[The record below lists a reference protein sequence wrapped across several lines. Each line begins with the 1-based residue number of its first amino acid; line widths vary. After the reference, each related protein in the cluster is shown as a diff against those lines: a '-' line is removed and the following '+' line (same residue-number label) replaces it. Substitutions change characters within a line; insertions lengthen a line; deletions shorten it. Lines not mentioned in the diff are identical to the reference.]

1 MEQQN
6 LSPKK
11 PRRPLTGL
19 LILSNLLL
27 CAILAG
33 VLLTGWYA
41 GKYRAEETLAQTQ
54 SLEQQL
60 AGAQAEL
67 EEMEK
72 TTIPVELFQGYA
84 QQFGVSAEF
93 VQQFFPDKLVYK
105 DETGIVYADIDESLP
120 QNSYDWQYLSRSSG
134 RYAYEPPEGT
144 AALLG
149 IDVSKHQGEID
160 WQRVKADGISFAML
174 RAVYRGYGAEGN
186 LRVDEAFEENL
197 DGALAAGVDVG
208 IYVFSQ
214 AVTVEE
220 AVEEA
225 ELALSL
231 IEGREIAY
239 PVVFDMEEIA
249 GDAARTANL
258 TPAEATDLA
267 LAFCETV
274 QAAGYEP
281 MIYGNLKWL
290 AANLELSRLTEYDKW
305 LAQYYRTPA
314 FPYAFQMWQYT
325 NTGRVDGIAGDVD
338 LNLCFTQYP
347 KNELEEAGE

>member
-1 MEQQN
+1 MEQQTRR
-6 LSPKK
+6 PQK
-11 PRRPLTGL
+11 PRRGLTGFFMILSILLCLILAALL
-19 LILSNLLL
+19 LIGWLSQRS
-27 CAILAG
+27 
-33 VLLTGWYA
+33 
-41 GKYRAEETLAQTQ
+41 RAAETLAQTQ

-60 AGAQAEL
+60 ADTQAEL
-67 EEMEK
+67 AELRE

-120 QNSYDWQYLSRSSG
+120 QNSYDWQYLSRNSG
-134 RYAYEPPEGT
+134 RYSYEPPDGP
-144 AALLG
+144 AALFG

-174 RAVYRGYGAEGN
+174 RAVYRGYGESGN
-186 LRVDEAFEENL
+186 LRVDETFEENL
-197 DGALAAGVDVG
+197 EGALAAGLDVG

-214 AVTVEE
+214 AVTEEE
-220 AVEEA
+220 AIEEA

-231 IEGREIAY
+231 IEGRDIAY

-249 GDAARTANL
+249 GDAARTAGL
-258 TPAEATDLA
+258 TTEEITDIA
-267 LAFCETV
+267 IAFCDTV
-274 QAAGYEP
+274 EAAGYEP

-290 AANLELSRLTEYDKW
+290 AAKMDLSRLTGYDKW

-314 FPYAFQMWQYT
+314 FPYEFQMWQYT
-325 NTGRVDGIAGDVD
+325 STGQVDGISGDVD
-338 LNLCFTQYP
+338 LNLCFAEYP
-347 KNELEEAGE
+347 KNDLEQTE